1 MAGISKRNE
10 PSTVQIFI
18 EILQYSVM
26 KLMHVLQRFFNGVF
40 SQATNGNLV
49 KLSDEITELIRE
61 EASSNSFRS
70 TVQKSLITVIIPT
83 YNEETSIE
91 STINSVYESCGEDG
105 KFLEI
110 IISDGGSTDNTVAV
124 CRRISAPCKNCSRF
138 HISIGGSNRSESQNI
153 GAKDST
159 GNILLFLHADSI
171 LPSSW
176 MQLVWSAMN
185 DRKNL
190 AGCFK
195 FKLFLSDDV
204 HPPNKGQSTFS
215 NLVQHSWRE
224 LCIWAIETGTNVRSH
239 YFSLPYGDQALFF
252 RRSIF
257 IGCFQG
263 FPPTIFMEDYDL
275 IKSIRKYGKIVTVN
289 AYVKTSARRWEK
301 NGFFWNTFLNQ
312 VYHTLQWCQIKILTV
327 FYSLFPTTPCQLIIQ
342 GRFLGVPDDR
352 LIEWYYG
359 LTKKK
364 VY

>member
-1 MAGISKRNE
+1 MVGINKRKE
-10 PSTVQIFI
+10 PSALQIFV
-18 EILQYSVM
+18 EILQYSVV
-26 KLMHVLQRFFNGVF
+26 KLMHVLQRFFNGF
-40 SQATNGNLV
+40 FRQAKDGNLV
-49 KLSDEITELIRE
+49 KLSDEITQLVRE
-61 EASSNSFRS
+61 EASSNS
-70 TVQKSLITVIIPT
+70 QKCLISVIIPT

-91 STINSVYESCGEDG
+91 NTINSVYESSGDDG

-124 CRRISAPCKNCSRF
+124 CRKISTSCKNCSRF
-138 HISIGGSNRSESQNI
+138 HISSGGSNRSESQNI

-159 GNILLFLHADSI
+159 GDILLFLHADSI

-195 FKLFLSDDV
+195 FELFLSDDV

-215 NLVQHSWRE
+215 NLLQQSWRK
-224 LCIWAIETGTNVRSH
+224 LCIWAIETGTNVRSL

-252 RRSIF
+252 RRRVF
-257 IGCFQG
+257 LGCFQG
-263 FPPTIFMEDYDL
+263 FPSTIFMEDYDL

-289 AYVKTSARRWEK
+289 ASVKTSARRWER

-312 VYHTLQWCQIKILTV
+312 VYHTL
-327 FYSLFPTTPCQLIIQ
+327 
-342 GRFLGVPDDR
+342 R
-352 LIEWYYG
+352 LMPN
-359 LTKKK
+359 
-364 VY
+364 